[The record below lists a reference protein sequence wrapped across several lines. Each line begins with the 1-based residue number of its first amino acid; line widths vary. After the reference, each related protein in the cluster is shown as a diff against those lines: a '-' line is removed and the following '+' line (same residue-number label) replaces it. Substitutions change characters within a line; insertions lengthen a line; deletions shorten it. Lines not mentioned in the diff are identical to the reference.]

1 MTITNPFTNVTIRP
15 RPGMSRTWQRR
26 IGTAKSRARTIWMA
40 GLTVAVLA
48 CLPAVF
54 DVYFADH
61 HPDELDV
68 AKIASQVDN
77 RAMAAGG
84 LAREFVQAFLTT
96 PLEQRS
102 TLRHFLTFNDPA
114 AAPPAGGTQSAGATK
129 SPQSPPPA
137 VVDHA
142 VVWSVI
148 PAGSVGDAALY
159 GTVIMVVQR
168 PYTSADAVTAFYRVP
183 VSIYSA
189 QPRAM
194 AWPAAASDPGPGAD
208 IKLSYDHPVPAGGA
222 MSSVISGFITQLLTS
237 NSGLDRYVLADSG
250 LRPIGGYPSATVTS
264 ATASSEVPDNAAPG
278 TQIHVRAIVSAQ
290 TTQFATVPLTY
301 FLTLENSGGT
311 WMVAAI
317 DLIPQVDAESGAESA
332 GSTHQ

>member
-1 MTITNPFTNVTIRP
+1 VTITNPFANVT
-15 RPGMSRTWQRR
+15 MSRTWQRR

-40 GLTVAVLA
+40 GLTVAVLV

-54 DVYFADH
+54 DVYFGDH
-61 HPDELDV
+61 HPDEVDV

-84 LAREFVQAFLTT
+84 LAREFVRAFLTT
-96 PLEQRS
+96 PVEQRS

-114 AAPPAGGTQSAGATK
+114 AAPAAGSTPPAGSTQSAAGTK
-129 SPQSPPPA
+129 TSQSPPPA
-137 VVDHA
+137 VVDDA

-148 PAGSVGDAALY
+148 PAGSVGGAALY

-168 PYTSADAVTAFYRVP
+168 PYASADAVTAFYRVP
-183 VSIYSA
+183 VSIYSS

-194 AWPAAASDPGPGAD
+194 AWPAAANDPGPGAD
-208 IKLSYDHPVPAGGA
+208 IKLSYDHPVPPGGA

-264 ATASSEVPDNAAPG
+264 ATASSDIPENAAPG
-278 TQIHVRAIVSAQ
+278 TQIHIRAIVSAQ
-290 TTQFATVPLTY
+290 TSQFATVPLTY

-317 DLIPQVDAESGAESA
+317 DLIPQVDAETGAESA
-332 GSTHQ
+332 GTNHQ